1 MYILD
6 TNVFI
11 QAKNFY
17 YGFDIVPAFWDW
29 LDEKQENGQIA
40 SIKPV
45 YDELLKGD
53 DELSQWA
60 KDRKDTGWFLSVDD
74 CETQIRFSEVAQ
86 WTFDSDFTEP
96 AKRDFLSV
104 ADSLL
109 VAKALSIGATIVT
122 HESFYDPNIKRKIK
136 IPNVCKSFSVSYI
149 NTFDLMRE
157 LGAKFNQ

>member
-45 YDELLKGD
+45 YDELL
-53 DELSQWA
+53 
-60 KDRKDTGWFLSVDD
+60 
-74 CETQIRFSEVAQ
+74 
-86 WTFDSDFTEP
+86 
-96 AKRDFLSV
+96 
-104 ADSLL
+104 
-109 VAKALSIGATIVT
+109 
-122 HESFYDPNIKRKIK
+122 
-136 IPNVCKSFSVSYI
+136 NVCKSFSVSYI

-157 LGAKFNQ
+157 LGAKF